1 MLCVVVYGHFD
12 NQDDPQPMKPKKL
25 DKPSRRGRRIIPEG
39 QEAAEFDPSK
49 PLDNQQHEAFAIL
62 ISQGKNNTA
71 AYSEVYGATGDAAQ
85 ANASRLIGKDIV
97 SARVQWLK
105 AQTATANVLSAI
117 ERREFMTR
125 VKRVNLA
132 AFDMEKDGDLLQEI
146 IRTTAPDGTVMLK
159 VKLPGKRECIMA
171 DAELAGDL
179 KAIERGLTVNV
190 GVTVE
195 VLTESERSSLI
206 DQKRQATERRLAARN

>member
-1 MLCVVVYGHFD
+1 MSAA
-12 NQDDPQPMKPKKL
+12 PEKPKKL
-25 DKPSRRGRRIIPEG
+25 DKPARRGRRIIPER
-39 QEAAEFDPSK
+39 QEPAEFDPSK

-62 ISQGKNNTA
+62 ISQGKSNSE
-71 AYSEVYGATGDAAQ
+71 AYTEIYEVPPDQAKANGA
-85 ANASRLIGKDIV
+85 RLIAKDNV
-97 SARVQWLK
+97 SARVAWFK

-117 ERREFMTR
+117 ERREFMQR

-146 IRTTAPDGTVMLK
+146 IRTTAPDGTVTLK

-195 VLTESERSSLI
+195 VLTESERQTLTA
-206 DQKRQATERRLAARN
+206 QKRQATERRLAMRN